1 MAEVS
6 ITKQTVKN
14 YLDLENKELM
24 QEMKE
29 KIERADKWDEFK
41 KELVSLIVSFANR
54 PTAENKNRLNDLISA
69 NYISNH
75 IFAQDALT
83 KIYRGLGI
91 RQETVKT
98 ESTARSNSSSVT
110 KEEHRRRI
118 YEELGIEYAGDIR
131 KEGKEDIK
139 RFLNEH
145 YGISEKKS
153 KRINSLVISDPEEV
167 SPEILVENREIIET
181 ASKKLEV
188 FITELEKAKV
198 TINGKNNTKQEIM
211 PDDIKPSY
219 GDMIDGRMDEDY
231 FEKFESAL
239 KQKQE
244 KQIKTIRDSFEYLQ
258 KAKLE
263 KTLKELALS
272 KFEDMPPRE
281 LDAEIKYV
289 MLDSKIDKDG
299 KLVLPKRS
307 IFKDLMFDEKGEL
320 LPDQANLAT
329 SITTYGSVKKV
340 SELSD
345 EEIGDAV
352 TKFVKEHPEMLPE
365 DSESK
370 LELIENTSKEHLLTR
385 DIAEE
390 TEIRHKLLISEE
402 IKEQF
407 EKISRIVKSYDEKE
421 HSDTGLSKAEER
433 KRNAFL
439 RIAKKKVASLEKAG
453 LSKMI
458 ADGEK
463 TSDDIMKKA
472 KDILLPKL
480 EATRDRAKKRIDKEY
495 KASGLDETEERK

>member
-6 ITKQTVKN
+6 ITKQTVQN

-29 KIERADKWDEFK
+29 KIESADKWKEFK

-98 ESTARSNSSSVT
+98 GSTARSNSSSVT
-110 KEEHRRRI
+110 KEEHRRSI

-131 KEGKEDIK
+131 EEGKKDIK
-139 RFLNEH
+139 RLLNEH
-145 YGISEKKS
+145 YGISEKKKS
-153 KRINSLVISDPEEV
+153 KRINSLAISDPEDV

-198 TINGKNNTKQEIM
+198 DIRSKNDARNIDI
-211 PDDIKPSY
+211 PDDILSPY
-219 GDMIDGRMDEDY
+219 FDMIDGVMDEEY
-231 FEKFESAL
+231 FVDFESAL

-352 TKFVKEHPEMLPE
+352 TKFVEEHSEMLPE
-365 DSESK
+365 DSELK

-390 TEIRHKLLISEE
+390 AEIRHKLLISEE

-433 KRNAFL
+433 KRNALL
-439 RIAKKKVASLEKAG
+439 RIAKKKVALLEKAG
-453 LSKMI
+453 LSKII

-463 TSDDIMKKA
+463 TSDDIMEKA
-472 KDILLPKL
+472 KGILLPKL
-480 EATRDRAKKRIDKEY
+480 EATRNRAKKRIDK
-495 KASGLDETEERK
+495 ALDLDETEERK